1 MTNLNLTKAKV
12 EALPIEIAKD
22 IKETLT
28 CYDEVFVTYEYGK
41 YKVST
46 GCGICSSYAP
56 DHRVVGTVYAKDI
69 YTTEERKE
77 NLRILNT
84 YGTLYP

>member
-1 MTNLNLTKAKV
+1 MANNRLTKSEV
-12 EALPIEIAKD
+12 EALPVEVAKD

-46 GCGICSSYAP
+46 GCGISSSYAP
-56 DHRVVGTVYAKDI
+56 DHRVIGTVYAKDI
-69 YTTEERKE
+69 YTAEERKE

-84 YGTLYP
+84 YATPY